1 MDNDIIDNAYKG
13 TDLKTGKLKHI
24 NYVEC
29 PIHGRQMATKRRGMC
44 DKCYNREQ
52 YLKYK
57 SMKINSYCM
66 IHGLRVINHNG
77 ECRECVKQKKV
88 MEEFFN
94 K

>member
-52 YLKYK
+52 
-57 SMKINSYCM
+57 IGRA
-66 IHGLRVINHNG
+66 HV
-77 ECRECVKQKKV
+77 
-88 MEEFFN
+88 
-94 K
+94 